1 MYFYRLLYMNLMITT
16 NQKPGK
22 GIQRER
28 NSNLTLNSHQVTRE
42 GRKRRRSKKNCKS
55 YWKTTNRMA
64 ISTYLSIT
72 TLNVN
77 ESNAPD
83 IEWLNGWKNKTHVC
97 CLPDTQFRYKDTH
110 RLKVRGWEKLFRADG
125 NERKS
130 TYIRQNRL

>member
-1 MYFYRLLYMNLMITT
+1 MNLMITT

-42 GRKRRRSKKNCKS
+42 GRKRRRSKKNYKS
-55 YWKTTNRMA
+55 YWKTTNKMA

-77 ESNAPD
+77 ELNAPG
-83 IEWLNGWKNKTHVC
+83 I
-97 CLPDTQFRYKDTH
+97 
-110 RLKVRGWEKLFRADG
+110 
-125 NERKS
+125 
-130 TYIRQNRL
+130 